1 MPLTSF
7 HPVVARWFNNH
18 FDAPSDVQ
26 RQAWPAIRAGESTL
40 IAAPTGSG
48 KTLAAFLAAIDQ
60 LVQQG
65 LEAPLPDETRILY
78 ISPLKA
84 LSNDIHKN
92 LELPLDGIRF
102 ALLECGLADVAIRAQ
117 TRTGDTSAA
126 ERATMKRHPPHILV
140 TTPESLY
147 ILLTSDSGREML
159 GSVRSVIVDEIHALA
174 GNKRG
179 AHLSLSLERL
189 AQLTVAPPVRI
200 GLSATQKPVELM
212 AQFLNGNQATHC
224 TIIDTGHKRQRDLEI
239 EVTGSP
245 LEAVMATEVWGEIY
259 NRLEQLIEQ
268 HRTTL
273 IFVNTRR
280 LAERAAAALAERLG
294 EDYVTAHH
302 GSLAKEHRLA
312 AEQRLKQG
320 TLKALVATASLELGI
335 DIGDVDLV
343 CQLGSPHAISTFLQ
357 RVGRSGHQLGAT
369 PKGRLFPLSRDDL
382 VECTALL
389 AAIQQDELDRI
400 SIPKYPLDVLAQ
412 QIVAEITCREWHE
425 NDLFQAYSVA
435 WPYRELTH
443 EQFIAVVKMLSDGFH
458 TRRGRRGAYL
468 HRDVV
473 HGMLRP
479 RKGARLT
486 ALINGGA
493 IPDQFDYDV
502 ILQPEGI
509 FVGTLNEDFAFES
522 LPGDIFQLGNS
533 SYRMLKIEQ
542 GRVFVEDAHG
552 QPPNIPFWFGEAPGR
567 SDELSLA
574 VSNLRATVDAKLE
587 QGQDAAYRYLKE
599 DLQLSHA
606 AAEQLVHYLATAKAA
621 LTVLPTQQHI
631 VFERFF
637 DETGDMHFVIHSAFG
652 SRINRAWGLALRKR
666 FCRRFN
672 FELQA
677 AASEDTIVLSL
688 GPTHSFPLEEPAQYL
703 KAATVED
710 VLVQALLAAPMFPT
724 RWRWVANT
732 ALAVPRNRSGKKV
745 PAYFQRNDAEDLI
758 AVIFPDQL
766 ACQENIAGNR
776 EIPDHPLVNQT
787 LSDCLHELMDIDGL
801 KQLLTGIEQG
811 KITII
816 ARDLASPS
824 PLALEILNA
833 RPYAF
838 LDDAPAEERRTLA
851 VQQRRFMDP
860 QSTAD
865 IGRLN
870 PEAIARVRIEAWP
883 EAHTADEL
891 HDALVVLGFLIEA
904 EGERGPLSNL
914 HDHLAH
920 GWPTLMESLQQSE
933 RATVMTLAN
942 NTRLWIAAERLEV
955 LQVLFPEAT
964 ISPLIEPVAAD
975 EASDPESA
983 VREIIRSRLEGL
995 GPVTTAQLAAPLAL
1009 DIATI
1014 DRALT
1019 ALQQEGFVIQGQFT
1033 LESNAVEWCERGLL
1047 ARIHRYTL
1055 KQLRTEIEPVAP
1067 SDFMRFLFR
1076 WHGLDDPGEGEAA
1089 LQQRLLQLEGLCL
1102 PAISWEAD
1110 ILPARI
1116 HFYLASDLDKLCS
1129 SGKITWLRLQPPAGM
1144 ALNKRKNPA
1153 GKSTSISFISRA
1165 NLPHWRAYSPLPG
1178 KDSLDLSGK
1187 GQKVYAALRQWGAS
1201 FFEDLVAETGLL
1213 KSQLEEALAELAAW
1227 GLVTADSFQGLRTLI
1242 TPQKVQQRRSKKYP
1256 HHDPF
1261 VASGRWSLIRSNP
1274 TVETDRYQ
1282 HCEHIARVLLRR
1294 YGIVFRKLLDQEDV
1308 LPPWRELLYV
1318 FRRMEARGELR
1329 GGRFVQGFAG
1339 EHYALPEAVNALREI
1354 RKQAK
1359 PGDLV
1364 AISAVDPLNLT
1375 GVITPGS
1382 RVPSQP
1388 GQRIL
1393 YRDGI
1398 PIANSAQGKISLL
1411 ERVEPQDEWQIRN
1424 MLLRKSTL
1432 TAYQHKIMGK

>member
-1 MPLTSF
+1 MSLTPF
-7 HPVVARWFNNH
+7 HPVVAQWFNTH
-18 FDAPSDVQ
+18 FPTPSEVQ
-26 RQAWPAIRAGESTL
+26 RQAWPAICAGESTL

-60 LVQQG
+60 LVQEG
-65 LEAPLPDETRILY
+65 LESPLPDETRILY

-92 LELPLDGIRF
+92 LELPLNGIRF
-102 ALLECGLADVAIRAQ
+102 ALLESGLPDVAIRAQ

-126 ERATMKRHPPHILV
+126 ERTAMKRCPPHILV

-159 GSVRSVIVDEIHALA
+159 SSVRSVIVDEIHALA

-189 AQLTVAPPVRI
+189 SQLTAMPPVRI
-200 GLSATQKPVELM
+200 GLSATQKPIESIARYLIGTS
-212 AQFLNGNQATHC
+212 LTPC
-224 TIIDTGHKRQRDLEI
+224 TIIDTGHKRQRDLQI

-245 LEAVMATEVWGEIY
+245 LEAVMAAEVWGEIY

-294 EDYVTAHH
+294 EEFVTAHH

-357 RVGRSGHQLGAT
+357 RAGRSGHSLGAI

-382 VECTALL
+382 VECTAIL

-400 SIPKYPLDVLAQ
+400 SVPDHPLDVLAQ
-412 QIVAEITCREWHE
+412 QIVAEIACREWRE
-425 NDLFQAYSVA
+425 DALYQAYSTA
-435 WPYRELTH
+435 WPYRELRY
-443 EQFIAVVKMLSDGFH
+443 EQFMDVVKMLSDGFH
-458 TRRGRRGAYL
+458 MRRGRRSAYL
-468 HRDVV
+468 HRDAV
-473 HGMLRP
+473 HGILRA

-486 ALINGGA
+486 ALVNGGA

-502 ILQPEGI
+502 ILQPECI

-533 SYRMLKIEQ
+533 SYRVLKVEQ
-542 GRVFVEDAHG
+542 GRVYVEDAHG

-574 VSNLRATVDAKLE
+574 VSDLRTALDEKLE
-587 QGQDAAYRYLKE
+587 QGQDEAYRYVTAE
-599 DLQLSHA
+599 LQLPHA
-606 AAEQLVHYLATAKAA
+606 AAEQLVQYLATAKAA

-637 DETGDMHFVIHSAFG
+637 DETGDMHFVIHSTFG

-677 AASEDTIVLSL
+677 AATEDTIVLSL
-688 GPTHSFPLEEPAQYL
+688 GPTQSFPLEEPAQYL
-703 KAATVED
+703 KAATVKD
-710 VLVQALLAAPMFPT
+710 ILIQALLAAPIFPT
-724 RWRWVANT
+724 RWRWIANT
-732 ALAVPRNRSGKKV
+732 ALAVPRNRAGKKV

-758 AVIFPDQL
+758 ALIFPDQL

-776 EIPDHPLVNQT
+776 EVPDHPLVNQT
-787 LSDCLHELMDIDGL
+787 LSDCLHEIMDLTGL
-801 KQLLTGIEQG
+801 ERLLTGIEQET
-811 KITII
+811 ITII
-816 ARDLASPS
+816 SRDLASPS
-824 PLALEILNA
+824 PLAMEILNA

-838 LDDAPAEERRTLA
+838 LDDVPAEERRTLA

-860 QSTAD
+860 QTAGE

-870 PEAIARVRIEAWP
+870 PEAIEKVRIEAWP
-883 EAHTADEL
+883 EAHTPDEL
-891 HDALVVLGFLIEA
+891 HNALVVLGFLTES
-904 EGERGPLSNL
+904 EGRRGSLSNFQ
-914 HDHLAH
+914 DNSDQ
-920 GWPTLMESLQQSE
+920 GWAGFIESLEQSK
-933 RATVMTLAN
+933 RATVLTLSN
-942 NTRLWIAAERLEV
+942 NTRLWVAAERL
-955 LQVLFPEAT
+955 QVMQMLFPAAE
-964 ISPLIEPVAAD
+964 IHPFIEPVAAN
-975 EASDPESA
+975 EASERESA
-983 VREIIRSRLEGL
+983 LREIIRSRLEGL
-995 GPVTTAQLAAPLAL
+995 GPVTAAQLAEPLTL
-1009 DIATI
+1009 DVPSA
-1014 DRALT
+1014 DRALN
-1019 ALQQEGFVIQGQFT
+1019 ALQQEGFVIQGRFT
-1033 LESNAVEWCERGLL
+1033 PGTNSIEWCERGLL

-1055 KQLRTEIEPVAP
+1055 KQLRSEIEPVAP
-1067 SDFMRFLFR
+1067 ADFMRFLFR
-1076 WHGLDDPGEGEAA
+1076 WHGLHDPGEGEAA

-1102 PAISWEAD
+1102 PAASWEAD

-1116 HFYLASDLDKLCS
+1116 RYYLSSDLDKLCS
-1129 SGKITWLRLQPPAGM
+1129 SGKITWLRLQTTAGST
-1144 ALNKRKNPA
+1144 LPKRKNPA
-1153 GKSTSISFISRA
+1153 GKTTAISFITRPH
-1165 NLPHWRAYSPLPG
+1165 LHHWRAYAPLP
-1178 KDSLDLSGK
+1178 SREALALSGNA
-1187 GQKVYAALRQWGAS
+1187 QKAYDMLKEWGAS
-1201 FFEDLVAETGLL
+1201 FFEELRVETGLL
-1213 KSQLEEALAELAAW
+1213 KSQLEEALAELVAW

-1242 TPQKVQQRRSKKYP
+1242 TPQKIQHRRRKRYP
-1256 HHDPF
+1256 SYDPF
-1261 VASGRWSLIRSNP
+1261 AASGRWVLIRSSQAIE
-1274 TVETDRYQ
+1274 VDRYRN
-1282 HCEHIARVLLRR
+1282 CEYIAQVLLRR
-1294 YGIVFRKLLDQEDV
+1294 YGIVFRKLLEQENIV
-1308 LPPWRELLYV
+1308 PSWRELLYV

-1339 EHYALPEAVNALREI
+1339 EQYA
-1354 RKQAK
+1354 
-1359 PGDLV
+1359 
-1364 AISAVDPLNLT
+1364 
-1375 GVITPGS
+1375 
-1382 RVPSQP
+1382 
-1388 GQRIL
+1388 
-1393 YRDGI
+1393 
-1398 PIANSAQGKISLL
+1398 
-1411 ERVEPQDEWQIRN
+1411 
-1424 MLLRKSTL
+1424 
-1432 TAYQHKIMGK
+1432 